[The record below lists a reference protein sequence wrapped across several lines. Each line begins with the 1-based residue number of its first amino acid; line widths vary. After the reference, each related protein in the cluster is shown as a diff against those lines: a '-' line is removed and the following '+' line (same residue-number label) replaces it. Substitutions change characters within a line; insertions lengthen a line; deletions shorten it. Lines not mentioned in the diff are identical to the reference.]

1 MTLTLPG
8 FANPVTDAQS
18 CFRAVLTAMSQPGA
32 PQRIT
37 AELAAPPPLGIA
49 AAAVLLTLVDG
60 DTTLHLPTPGADAA
74 DWVRFHCGTDPSP
87 NMADAA
93 FLFAETL
100 PDLATLAQGSDEA
113 PQESATLILQV
124 ASLTAGAR
132 FTLRGPGLQTSA
144 PLTVTGLPADFAAR
158 WAANHAQFPRGVDLI
173 LCAGNTLLA
182 LPRSLTIEDA

>member
-1 MTLTLPG
+1 MTLSLPG
-8 FANPVTDAQS
+8 FADPVADAQA
-18 CFRAVLTAMSQPGA
+18 CFRAVLTAMSRPGT

-49 AAAVLLTLVDG
+49 AAAVLLTLVDV

-132 FTLRGPGLQTSA
+132 FTLRGPGLQA
-144 PLTVTGLPADFAAR
+144 PTPLAVTGLPPDFAAR
-158 WAANHAQFPRGVDLI
+158 WAANHAQFPRGIDLI
-173 LCAGNTLLA
+173 LCAGDTLVA
-182 LPRSLTIEDA
+182 LPRSLSLGEA